1 MLLPLFRV
9 SAHES
14 YAAAFKRPPGGGAA
28 SSDGFV
34 ISFKSPVYLKC
45 LSQCGP
51 ISNPQLVLD
60 SAADAVRSPPDRPRE
75 ATLY

>member
-1 MLLPLFRV
+1 MKDMQLPLRGHQV
-9 SAHES
+9 EEQQMVMVL
-14 YAAAFKRPPGGGAA
+14 
-28 SSDGFV
+28 V

>member
-1 MLLPLFRV
+1 MKAMQLPLRGHQV
-9 SAHES
+9 EEQQAVMV
-14 YAAAFKRPPGGGAA
+14 
-28 SSDGFV
+28 FV
-34 ISFKSPVYLKC
+34 IRFKSPVYLKC

-60 SAADAVRSPPDRPRE
+60 RAADAVRSPPDRPRE

>member
-1 MLLPLFRV
+1 MKDMQLPLRGHQV
-9 SAHES
+9 EEQQTVMVL
-14 YAAAFKRPPGGGAA
+14 
-28 SSDGFV
+28 V